1 MTSGTPLK
9 VNCINVQPKNES
21 VMSQR
26 ILIVE
31 DELSISELIAIN
43 LKHAGFEVVQA
54 YQTEEA
60 SLQLQNAL
68 PDLMILDWML
78 PGKSGVQY
86 AKELRGNER
95 TASIPILML
104 TAKSEEADK
113 VQGLDAGAD
122 DYMTK
127 PFSTKEL
134 VARVNALLRR
144 HSRLPTNADLMV
156 LGALRLDPVT
166 HRVTAEWPEST
177 RREIIVGPTEF
188 RLLQFLMGAP
198 ERVHSRA
205 QLLDQVWGNEVFIE
219 ERTVDVHIRRLRVA
233 LAVAKCDAYIE
244 TVRGV
249 GYRATR
255 NPVPATDQSDHS

>member
-1 MTSGTPLK
+1 
-9 VNCINVQPKNES
+9 
-21 VMSQR
+21 MSHR

-43 LKHAGFEVVQA
+43 LTHAGYEVQQA
-54 YQTEEA
+54 FQTEEA
-60 SLQLQNAL
+60 NLQIRELL
-68 PDLMILDWML
+68 PDMMILDWML
-78 PGKSGVQY
+78 PGKSGVHY
-86 AKELRGNER
+86 AKELRANAR
-95 TASIPILML
+95 TAGIPILML

-144 HSRLPTNADLMV
+144 HSRVPTNDDLMV

-166 HRVTAEWPEST
+166 HRVTAEWAGSP

-188 RLLQFLMGAP
+188 RLLQFMMGAP

-233 LAVAKCDAYIE
+233 LAVAKCDVYIE

-249 GYRATR
+249 GYRSTR
-255 NPVPATDQSDHS
+255 HPTAVTSDSDPS